1 MMPVDSCMCKLAH
14 EEMSSWLT
22 ADQLE
27 YENTYLSGSN
37 QLAGILIKLETVG
50 WQ

>member
-1 MMPVDSCMCKLAH
+1 MWKLAH

-22 ADQLE
+22 VDQLE
-27 YENTYLSGSN
+27 YENTFIYQAAD

-50 WQ
+50 SQ